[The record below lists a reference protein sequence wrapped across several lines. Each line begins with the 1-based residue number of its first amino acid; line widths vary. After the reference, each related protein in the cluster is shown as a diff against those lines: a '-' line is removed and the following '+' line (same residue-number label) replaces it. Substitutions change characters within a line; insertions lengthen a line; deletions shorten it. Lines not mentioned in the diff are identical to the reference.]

1 MSGANSVHCSA
12 AAIAFDR
19 VADSYDEL
27 FTRTA
32 IGRAQRAQVWT
43 ELLKVFHDGE
53 RILELNCGTGEDAR
67 FLAQNRRFVTACDAS
82 AGMITVAKSQ
92 PEIEPGS
99 GLIRYLQIANEEL
112 NCLPADALYDGVFS
126 NFSGLNCISDWPSF
140 AQSVA
145 SVVRPGGRVLICLWS
160 RICLAEIVWFLLHG
174 QFKKAFRRFAGKP
187 TAKLGALTIQISY
200 PSASRVERDFLPWFR
215 LEKRKAVGLF
225 VPPSYVEPWVQKNRK
240 FLSQLEKLDS
250 VFAKWPMLRDMG
262 DHVLMEFV
270 RCPQ

>member
-32 IGRAQRAQVWT
+32 IGRAQRAPVWT

-67 FLAQNRRFVTACDAS
+67 FLAQNGRFVTACDAS
-82 AGMITVAKSQ
+82 AGMIAVAKNQ
-92 PEIEPGS
+92 PASEPGS
-99 GLIRYLQIANEEL
+99 GSVRYLQIANEEL
-112 NCLPADALYDGVFS
+112 DRLPANALYDGVFS
-126 NFSGLNCISDWPSF
+126 NFSGLNCISDWPAF

-160 RICLAEIVWFLLHG
+160 RVCLAEIVWFVLHG
-174 QFKKAFRRFAGKP
+174 QFQKAFRRFADKP
-187 TAKLGALTIQISY
+187 TARLGGLTIPISY
-200 PSASRVERDFLPWFR
+200 PSISCIESALLPWFS

-225 VPPSYVEPWVQKNRK
+225 VPPSFVEPWAQKNRK
-240 FLSQLEKLDS
+240 FLAQLEKLDS
-250 VFAKWPMLRDMG
+250 VFAQWPILQDMG

-270 RCPQ
+270 RGSQ

>member
-19 VADSYDEL
+19 VAESYDEL

-32 IGRAQRAQVWT
+32 IGRAQRAPVWT

-67 FLAQNRRFVTACDAS
+67 FLAQNGRLVTACDAS
-82 AGMITVAKSQ
+82 AGMIAVAKSQ
-92 PEIEPGS
+92 PASEPGS
-99 GLIRYLQIANEEL
+99 GSIRYLQIANEEL
-112 NCLPADALYDGVFS
+112 NRLPADAPYDGAFS
-126 NFSGLNCISDWPSF
+126 NFSGLNCISDWPAF

-160 RICLAEIVWFLLHG
+160 RICLAEIVWFLVHG
-174 QFKKAFRRFAGKP
+174 QFRKAFRRLADKP
-187 TAKLGALTIQISY
+187 TAKLGGLTVAISY
-200 PSASRVERDFLPWFR
+200 PSISYIERALLPWFC

-225 VPPSYVEPWVQKNRK
+225 VPPSYVEPWAQRNRK
-240 FLSQLEKLDS
+240 SLTRLEKLDS
-250 VFAKWPMLRDMG
+250 VFAQWPILQDLG
-262 DHVLMEFV
+262 DHVLMQFV
-270 RCPQ
+270 RCS